1 MGQGTAACQTA
12 EQPCPPGPTAMLK
25 DRSGTHRAVPSQLLQ
40 FEERIFGMT
49 LTQLLLS
56 LAAGVLLLAL
66 TGGMPFVPRLWVAGV
81 SLSGIMLLLHGRVG
95 GVSLVC
101 WLYLLGRFWWLP
113 KQARFRPPSAGAVHH
128 LWPRV
133 DPAASQHW
141 VPAGELRGSIARSGT
156 RGSDGR
162 ITALTCWA
170 ILELRSS
177 SMLRLLP
184 QHEQEQLLSRCQRF
198 LDGLSFP
205 VKLLW
210 IVEPLDPARDPALE
224 AQQQALDQL
233 DAWPQLQHLQR
244 ESLQEQLHQHAH
256 CSQIRHLAVVSVS
269 SHEVARS
276 RQEDQDSSQLQHV
289 FALLTPRRPR
299 PVAEVEVE
307 RALRIRLATV
317 KSGLEALDLQ
327 VRLLDARAFLSTF
340 ASCLA
345 PGTSV
350 PSFEVELGPHRQES
364 RAHAGRWMKRLRGLH
379 GQLLSYAS
387 PRPQATLDPGLPLA
401 EVLAPSAVEVSAHA
415 LSVSVGD
422 HAQQRRYLRTYEV
435 RGLPAELSYGWL
447 EGLTSLGIPLIVT
460 LHCQPLPSRIMLRR
474 LEVQRTRLESQRLAD
489 RKALRLTRADVELE
503 ATQLRALIEAL
514 ASKTLTF
521 HSIQLLLAVHAS
533 TLERLEERTRY
544 LLAHLRD
551 QQVRV
556 RALAYRHDLGWH
568 ACLPAPMTHTL
579 PVAISQEGTTLP
591 SDVVATCLS
600 WSNGRVGTP
609 SGAYLGTSRQG
620 PQGAAVA
627 LPVYLNPWDDT
638 KRLPNPHIVICGES
652 GMGKSWLAKTLI
664 LGLLCTHTADVVVLD
679 RDGDYDAIHAALG
692 GASQRI
698 NLAGHC
704 PINPLELPY
713 GPGDVDLA
721 DPVDLV
727 AEHIEQHLL
736 SGLALLY
743 GEALSRAQEAA
754 LTHAARLAYAE
765 RGLHMDAIR
774 RDPQVLL
781 QEPPTFSAFL
791 EVLRTVP
798 TASEVQREM
807 LVERFDQVAYLF
819 TEHMTLTLTP
829 LTIFAIGKLD
839 KRWYPFMNYV
849 IHNFVQRYRAVHG
862 GGRYLA
868 YIVEEA
874 SYLLE
879 HPESRRY
886 LEAGARGFRKLGIAQ
901 ITISQHPADFLEAG
915 QVVLANSSTWFLLG
929 MQRQAAQRLQLPE
942 ELERLLAEARP
953 GRVVFRCGRELAP
966 LDVVTYRHSPL
977 LQALLTTDPRDRQR
991 LARVGRA
998 QLSGSL

>member
-1 MGQGTAACQTA
+1 
-12 EQPCPPGPTAMLK
+12 
-25 DRSGTHRAVPSQLLQ
+25 
-40 FEERIFGMT
+40 MT
-49 LTQLLLS
+49 LTQLLS
-56 LAAGVLLLAL
+56 DLAAGVLLLAL
-66 TGGMPFVPRLWVAGV
+66 TGGMSFISRLWVAGIF
-81 SLSGIMLLLHGRVG
+81 LSGVLLLVHGRVG

-101 WLYLLGRFWWLP
+101 WLYLRGRFWWLP
-113 KQARFRPPSAGAVHH
+113 KQARFRPPSARAVR
-128 LWPRV
+128 RV
-133 DPAASQHW
+133 RPGEEPVASQHW
-141 VPAGELRGSIARSGT
+141 VPAGELRGSIACSST

-177 SMLRLLP
+177 STLRLLP

-205 VKLLW
+205 VKFLW

-233 DAWPQLQHLQR
+233 DAWSQLQHLQR
-244 ESLQEQLHQHAH
+244 ESLQEQRHQHAH
-256 CSQIRHLAVVSVS
+256 CSNIRHLAVVSVS

-276 RQEDQDSSQLQHV
+276 QQEDQDSSLLQRV
-289 FALLTPRRPR
+289 LALLTPRRPR

-307 RALRIRLATV
+307 RALRIRLAIV
-317 KSGLEALDLQ
+317 KAGLEALDLQ
-327 VRLLDARAFLSTF
+327 VRLLDATAFLSAF

-350 PSFEVELGPHRQES
+350 PSFEVVLGPRRQEP
-364 RAHAGRWMKRLRGLH
+364 RAHTGRWMKRLRGLH
-379 GQLLSYAS
+379 GQLLTYAS
-387 PRPQATLDPGLPLA
+387 PRPQAVLDPGLPLA
-401 EVLAPSAVEVSAHA
+401 EVLAPSSVEVSAHA
-415 LSVSVGD
+415 LSVSVGA
-422 HAQQRRYLRTYEV
+422 HGQQRRYLRTYEV
-435 RGLPAELSYGWL
+435 KGLPAELSYGWL
-447 EGLTSLGIPLIVT
+447 EELTSLGGMPLIVT

-474 LEVQRTRLESQRLAD
+474 LEMQRTRLESQRLAD

-503 ATQLRALIEAL
+503 AAQLRALIEAL
-514 ASKTLTF
+514 ASKTLTL

-533 TLERLEERTRY
+533 TLERLEERARY

-556 RALAYRHDLGWH
+556 RALAYRHDLGWR
-568 ACLPAPMTHTL
+568 ACLPAPMTQTL
-579 PVAISQEGTTLP
+579 PAAISQEATTLP

-664 LGLLCTHTADVVVLD
+664 LGLLCTRTADVVVLD

-754 LTHAARLAYAE
+754 LTHAARLAYAA

-774 RDPQVLL
+774 TDPQVLL
-781 QEPPTFSAFL
+781 AEPPTFADFL
-791 EVLRTVP
+791 TMLRTVP

-807 LVERFDQVAYLF
+807 LVERFEQVAYLF
-819 TEHMTLTLTP
+819 PGHTRLTLAP

-839 KRWYPFMNYV
+839 ERWYPFMNYV
-849 IHNFVQRYRAVHG
+849 IHNFVQRYRAVQG
-862 GGRYLA
+862 GEHYLA
-868 YIVEEA
+868 YVVEEA
-874 SYLLE
+874 SYLLK
-879 HPESRRY
+879 HPAGRRY

-915 QVVLANSSTWFLLG
+915 QVVLANSGTWFLLG
-929 MQRQAAQRLQLPE
+929 MQRQAAQRLQLPD
-942 ELERLLAEARP
+942 ELERVLEEARP

-998 QLSGSL
+998 QPRGSL